1 MRQNFELKE
10 SLVPVKR
17 AWNILRGR
25 DTWQSVQLQC
35 RQIHLGSEHARWCVC
50 PTQLTP
56 QSIVYSFG
64 VGEEISFDLEVICQF
79 GVCVHAFDPTPRSI
93 QWVRTQAVPAEFVFH
108 EYGVAD
114 FDGICQFTPPE
125 NPGYVSHSMI
135 RKNDSRRGRKIQNT
149 HDDRPRG
156 LGEFRR
162 VHRAGALSGGVR
174 PAHQDSRRL
183 EASHGTAP
191 AGHPWEY
198 TAHDRRRVPPGARSA
213 PGGRDPWKTRRAGLS
228 KLLCGPAVYRERNR
242 RLPFHRRQGMRGR
255 DSVRRAFEIP
265 QALVAA
271 VSLYEPCFQGSDSLA
286 RTAGSHPEWR
296 FDRWGAGASAVPLLR
311 ASTVIR
317 MPCNQAP
324 K

>member
-135 RKNDSRRGRKIQNT
+135 RKNDSRRAIQA
-149 HDDRPRG
+149 P
-156 LGEFRR
+156 
-162 VHRAGALSGGVR
+162 VHRLATIIQELGHDHIDVLKMDIEGAEYGVIADLLSCNIRVDQLLVEFHHRWPEVGV
-174 PAHQDSRRL
+174 Q
-183 EASHGTAP
+183 
-191 AGHPWEY
+191 
-198 TAHDRRRVPPGARSA
+198 
-213 PGGRDPWKTRRAGLS
+213 KTKQAIRELNRAG
-228 KLLCGPAVYRERNR
+228 YRIFYISPTGEEYSFNM
-242 RLPFHRRQGMRGR
+242 P
-255 DSVRRAFEIP
+255 
-265 QALVAA
+265 
-271 VSLYEPCFQGSDSLA
+271 
-286 RTAGSHPEWR
+286 
-296 FDRWGAGASAVPLLR
+296 DR
-311 ASTVIR
+311 
-317 MPCNQAP
+317 
-324 K
+324 